1 MKLGDL
7 ASRYAKALYELSQ
20 ENNTSEA
27 ALKGLRNFQELLS
40 KDKQAQDYFLSPHI
54 SVDDKEVAI
63 DKVAQS
69 IAAEKTLT
77 QFLKLLNRKD
87 RLAALSAIVSSF
99 QSLIDDT
106 NGVVRGTVSSAE
118 ALSPEERKEVEA
130 MILARTKKKAVL
142 NYKEDPSLIGG
153 VVAEVGTYIFDDTIK
168 MHLRKMKEDLTR
180 RAN

>member
-20 ENNTSEA
+20 ESQSSEA
-27 ALKGLRNFQELLS
+27 ALKGLRGFQELLA
-40 KDKQAQDYFLSPHI
+40 KDEQANNYFLSPHI
-54 SVDDKEVAI
+54 SVDEKELAI
-63 DKVAQS
+63 EKVTQGIDAD
-69 IAAEKTLT
+69 KTLA
-77 QFLKLLNRKD
+77 QFFKLLNRKN
-87 RLAALSAIVSSF
+87 RLQVLPEIVSCF
-99 QSLIDDT
+99 QGLIDET
-106 NGVVRGTVSSAE
+106 NGVARGTVSSAE

-130 MILARTKKKAVL
+130 MILLRTKKKAVL

-153 VVAEVGTYIFDDTIK
+153 VVAEVGTYVFDDTIK